1 MARKLQKTMS
11 MRQCF
16 LPFCPIKAMY
26 TSINNRNLLIYNEMK
41 CLGMVPALLMDEMKN
56 GKENETKMTPD

>member
-1 MARKLQKTMS
+1 
-11 MRQCF
+11 
-16 LPFCPIKAMY
+16 MY